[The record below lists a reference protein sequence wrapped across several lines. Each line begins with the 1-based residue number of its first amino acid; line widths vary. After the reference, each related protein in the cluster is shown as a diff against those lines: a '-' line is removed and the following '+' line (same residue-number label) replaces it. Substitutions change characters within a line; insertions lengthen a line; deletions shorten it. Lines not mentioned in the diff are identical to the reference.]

1 MTLRMRL
8 RIAAIAAIA
17 AAGLMAGVAV
27 AVTNHMNE
35 PHVHAGNNDT
45 HVLQAK
51 LAAGVF
57 AVVDADG
64 KIYRA
69 E

>member
-1 MTLRMRL
+1 MTLRIRL

-35 PHVHAGNNDT
+35 PHARAGNNDT
-45 HVLQAK
+45 HIPQAK

-57 AVVDADG
+57 AVVDVGG